1 MLTMRATPKIS
12 EKPIASSAY
21 TPPLTSPV
29 TRMSWRIS
37 LLLRHLERLHA
48 LYVRRPERH
57 LLAILP
63 LHRDAGGLADCPH
76 QVVALVPGV
85 GARRADMLHLLD
97 HRHQLVGIGAAR
109 LLDRRLEDHDR
120 VVGDRGVGRR
130 LLEALLE
137 RAHERYRFGRHL
149 DLGVRIQRRHELR
162 LACGCLPELVLLP
175 FDVDAPGNRLH
186 VTLAHLPA
194 DRDADR

>member
-37 LLLRHLERLHA
+37 LLLRHLEGLHA

-57 LLAILP
+57 LLAVLP
-63 LHRDAGGLADCPH
+63 LHRDAGGLADRPH

-85 GARRADMLHLLD
+85 DARRADVLHLLD
-97 HRHQLVGIGAAR
+97 HRHQLVGLGAAR

-120 VVGDRGVGRR
+120 IVGRRVVGRR

-137 RAHERYRFGRHL
+137 RAHERYCLWRHL
-149 DLGVRIQRRHELR
+149 DFGVRVQRRHELR
-162 LACGCLPELVLLP
+162 LACSGLPELLLLP
-175 FDVDAPGNRLH
+175 FDIDAPGDRLH
-186 VTLAHLPA
+186 VALAHLAP
-194 DRDADR
+194 